1 MDCFIIY
8 SRRIMKKVIYI
19 VMRITRYTAVPEAA
33 FESAKNAEEY
43 LNEKETYDKN
53 YHGTVVSIYVKDKM

>member
-1 MDCFIIY
+1 M
-8 SRRIMKKVIYI
+8 RKVIYI

-53 YHGTVVSIYVKDKM
+53 YHGTVISVYVKDKM